1 MRRLA
6 TFRRRG
12 HDPLMLAGAGVLIA
26 ALGVAGTLHLKG
38 RPATEVSTRL
48 HVAASCHRLVAVSH
62 SFGADGMA
70 VVRQLCCES
79 FAGRKAGM
87 PGADQ
92 AATWLAA
99 EFRSMGLATLPGAA
113 GFRQAFT
120 MPVSLV
126 ASRWDRKAKVTG
138 PTGATTLI
146 EYPCFYGNGFSEEAE
161 AIFAGAGVS
170 RRDQGW
176 DDYHGRD
183 VRGKYVIYREEAPGP
198 GLDRE
203 EHARWR
209 DAKAHGALGCLV
221 LSRQAGAQPAG
232 LESPIRDF
240 PVLRLDAKT
249 ARRILGEPAE
259 SRLTPAQAISLSR
272 PNAKSPAPSARP
284 LRIDIARADDLA
296 RPTANIIGM
305 LPGSDPAV
313 AGEVVILSAHYD
325 HLGAVQAFRH
335 SGVQAFGRS
344 GIRQPQFR
352 TPERR
357 TPERL
362 NGIFPGA
369 DDDASGVAVVLGAAR
384 ALSHASA
391 RPRRTILFCLW
402 SAEECGLLG
411 SRDYVD
417 RPLVPLDRTRFVLQ
431 VEMVGA
437 GRTDTFETS
446 AAGLGKSG
454 YGALRE
460 SAAHL
465 GLTLAGDTCKGVSDH
480 LPFIRRGV
488 PALVLTTTGEHPD
501 YHTCRDTPDRLHPE
515 GIENATQLCTKT
527 IWKVANE

>member
-6 TFRRRG
+6 TFQRRG
-12 HDPLMLAGAGVLIA
+12 DDPLMLAGAGVLIA
-26 ALGVAGTLHLKG
+26 ALGVAGTLQLEG
-38 RPATEVSTRL
+38 RPRTEVSMRPQ
-48 HVAASCHRLVAVSH
+48 AAALCHRPVALSATP
-62 SFGADGMA
+62 GADGMA
-70 VVRQLCCES
+70 VVRHLCCES

-92 AATWLAA
+92 AATWLTA
-99 EFRSMGLATLPGAA
+99 EFRDMGLATLPGAA

-221 LSRQAGAQPAG
+221 LSRQPDTQPAG

-249 ARRILGEPAE
+249 ARRILGETTGAE
-259 SRLTPAQAISLSR
+259 VRASGVRPGGAHAMSFSS
-272 PNAKSPAPSARP
+272 PNALLPTPNAHP
-284 LRIDIARADDLA
+284 LRIDIARADDPA

-305 LPGSDPAV
+305 IPGSDPTV
-313 AGEVVILSAHYD
+313 AGEAVILSAHYD
-325 HLGAVQAFRH
+325 HLGVAETPGS
-335 SGVQAFGRS
+335 SGALSRAAAHAHPS
-344 GIRQPQFR
+344 PM
-352 TPERR
+352 
-357 TPERL
+357 
-362 NGIFPGA
+362 FPGA

-384 ALSHASA
+384 ALTHASA

-417 RPLVPLDRTRFVLQ
+417 HPLVPLARTRFVLQ

-446 AAGLGKSG
+446 SARCAGSG
-454 YGALRE
+454 YNALRD
-460 SAAHL
+460 SASHL
-465 GLTLAGDTCKGVSDH
+465 HLTLAGDSCKGVSDH

-501 YHTCRDTPDRLHPE
+501 YHTCLDTPDRLHPA
-515 GIENATQLCTKT
+515 GIENATQLCTRT